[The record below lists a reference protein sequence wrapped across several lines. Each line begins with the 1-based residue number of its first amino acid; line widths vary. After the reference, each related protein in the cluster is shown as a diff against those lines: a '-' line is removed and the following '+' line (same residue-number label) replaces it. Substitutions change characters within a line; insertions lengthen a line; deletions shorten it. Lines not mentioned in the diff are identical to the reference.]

1 VVSKHGLMTA
11 NESPRT
17 MKTVETNWDII
28 HLLEELDGARATEI
42 AERLDIPKS
51 TVSTHLATLKQ
62 RKYVVNDG
70 GEYRLSLYFLNI
82 GEYVRNKS
90 IVYRAG
96 KEETERLARET
107 EEYTHLVAEEYGRA
121 IYLHEAQGERAVGE
135 DYFSKQ
141 FEIPGDLH
149 SSAYGKA
156 ILAHLPEKQVER
168 ATEDYDLSA
177 KTENTIT
184 TTEELERV
192 RERGFSLNDGEE
204 IRGMR
209 AVGAPIQKRDGSVLG
224 AVSVSKPA
232 SRMGEEE
239 FRETIP
245 EIVMSTANV
254 IEVNI
259 ETSRNVVDRS

>member
-1 VVSKHGLMTA
+1 MNTA
-11 NESPRT
+11 VIATINWAPPLQTMAFRT
-17 MKTVETNWDII
+17 FFASLIAKNLINDWGFPKYAIPMNPQNTILLKRTN
-28 HLLEELDGARATEI
+28 
-42 AERLDIPKS
+42 P
-51 TVSTHLATLKQ
+51 
-62 RKYVVNDG
+62 
-70 GEYRLSLYFLNI
+70 
-82 GEYVRNKS
+82 
-90 IVYRAG
+90 
-96 KEETERLARET
+96 
-107 EEYTHLVAEEYGRA
+107 
-121 IYLHEAQGERAVGE
+121 GE

-156 ILAHLPEKQVER
+156 ILAYLPEDQVER
-168 ATEDYDLSA
+168 VTEDYDLSA
-177 KTENTIT
+177 RTENTIT
-184 TTEELERV
+184 TTEELLEELERV

-232 SRMGEEE
+232 SRMREEE

>member
-1 VVSKHGLMTA
+1 MTA
-11 NESPRT
+11 NEPPRT

-28 HLLEELDGARATEI
+28 HLLEELDGARVTEI
-42 AERLDIPKS
+42 ADRLGIPKS
-51 TVSTHLATLKQ
+51 TVSTHLATLK
-62 RKYVVNDG
+62 RGKYVVNDG
-70 GEYRLSLYFLNI
+70 GEYRLSLYFMNI

-96 KEETERLARET
+96 KEETERLARDT

-156 ILAHLPEKQVER
+156 ILAYLPEDQVER
-168 ATEDYDLSA
+168 VTEDYDLSA
-177 KTENTIT
+177 RTENTIT
-184 TTEELERV
+184 TTEELLEELERV

-232 SRMGEEE
+232 SRMREKE